1 MVVYGRITE
10 KKIKGR
16 AKKVGM
22 QSNNEDFGKDRDCVN
37 QEYIKIYE

>member
-1 MVVYGRITE
+1 MVE
-10 KKIKGR
+10 LLKKKLKVGQ
-16 AKKVGM
+16 KKVGM